1 MRARGTGEEARGVVV
16 AERLGEGVK
25 CHRGG
30 SLKEEAPVMP
40 NVSVVIAR
48 VWRGRREGGG
58 HVGVEGH
65 GRAWRRRGRRAVAVG
80 MPDGG
85 EAAYRASAT
94 EGAGAAGGEE
104 TVGAHHQRS

>member
-40 NVSVVIAR
+40 NVSVVMA
-48 VWRGRREGGG
+48 
-58 HVGVEGH
+58 
-65 GRAWRRRGRRAVAVG
+65 
-80 MPDGG
+80 
-85 EAAYRASAT
+85 
-94 EGAGAAGGEE
+94 
-104 TVGAHHQRS
+104 